1 MEPIGDKTGL
11 SAGDTESIREA
22 ARKFSELH
30 QLVLFGS
37 RAKGT
42 HKPGS
47 DVDLAIKG
55 DKVTYNTSVDFSAVL
70 NEEITLPYFF
80 DVLNYQTISEPALKE
95 HIDRVGIIIFD
106 RNQESL

>member
-1 MEPIGDKTGL
+1 MTDLSRTGL
-11 SAGDTESIREA
+11 RDGDIALIVDAAKRFPEIR
-22 ARKFSELH
+22 

-55 DKVTYNTSVDFSAVL
+55 NRLTYDTPVHLAGIL
-70 NEEITLPYFF
+70 NEELPLPYFF
-80 DVLNYQTISEPALKE
+80 DVVDYETITERQLVE
-95 HIDRVGIIIFD
+95 HIDRVGIVLLD
-106 RNQESL
+106 QS